1 MLLSASC
8 SNEELFN
15 ETEGLYTLQGT
26 VEDYAPVS
34 RVGFDKNNAWSFFW
48 NNGDEIAVGAA
59 SLTKFTTNCT
69 DKATSA
75 DFTAS
80 GSTPSGYAIYP
91 WSGAKA
97 ISGTTLTY
105 EFKKEYTYSTVDTD
119 FFSGMSVDMPMWA
132 KVVGN
137 TLSFKHLGG
146 IFAFKVPNLKAGDNQ
161 TFTLTADQ
169 KIAGTFTADLSVETP
184 QFETSSTTTDEEKK
198 VTINFSLTQDADAV
212 FYVPVP
218 VGTYEIKV
226 EIKNGE
232 NSYSNEYKNLQIARR
247 AIAYTTM
254 TSHTLQGG
262 EAKVVESASDVSN
275 AMETSTNVIV
285 SAVASTAANS
295 IVSIT
300 LPKKSG
306 NTDDTHTLSFGSID
320 GNTQTIAI
328 NESET
333 GVGNSISKL
342 EIHVPTTEDAKKL
355 EVNMPNTTVTIV
367 VNGMTALTLD
377 EVTAST
383 AENTLVVG
391 KGVVINKLNVVK
403 GNVKVY
409 GKVSSIL
416 RPESNTDSFTFIIKG
431 DDNAVI
437 PTGLGN
443 KFKVVSAAEY
453 ELISKFKQGGT
464 QTITMTQD
472 VELTEPLTL
481 TEGTVTLNMN
491 GHKLTAPKS
500 DAIVVTGE
508 NTQLTITGNGTVQ
521 VLKGANGCAVWAH
534 HGGKVIIENGTFSTN
549 DDADG
554 NRCDCIYAGSSKD
567 SSAGTIIINGGTFKY
582 DGDSAEGHKYL
593 LNLKDNT
600 TSDIIVKGGKFYNFN
615 PSNNAAENP
624 SKNFVASGYVS
635 EVDGDYYVVSRLEAW
650 DGQKKVTPTKVD
662 DVYQIAQ
669 PAEWAWYVE
678 NGRGATFAI
687 IKDLDF
693 GNHSVYNLT
702 NGKGVLDFGNHAFIN
717 MVLVPHPTQS
727 DYSLGLI
734 SGDCATEVTGV
745 KNLRL
750 ENIRLVST
758 DKTNSN
764 NNLEGYAGV
773 VFGDVQRDM
782 TIENVTVSG
791 CNIKGIQSVGGLVG
805 YLNGKATLTIKN
817 CTVTGC
823 TLTNFDEADE
833 SGYVA
838 ALVGRPCGNVVA
850 EGTVNVTD
858 NVVNATYATREGR
871 GEASI
876 QAVLGGVSDLSSYT
890 NIKSSNNKVTRIKQ
904 IIADLKISTVSELQ
918 AFAKDYAKY
927 EGKVVA
933 LMNDLDLKDVAWE
946 PIGACGSCANA
957 PFKGTFDGCGHTIK
971 NLTVNE
977 KTGIDIYDGV
987 AFFGWLNG
995 TLKNLNFRNATVK
1008 GHHNVAVAVGYL
1020 EGGAIENCSI
1030 ETAEVEA
1037 TKLNNDRDG
1046 DKAGVLVGYVNAGV
1060 VKNCA
1065 VKGSIVKAGRDA
1077 GQVIG
1082 CCIDENVRNG
1092 FTGITVENVTVSS
1105 NNTSTGANINNA
1117 IVGRTTK

>member
-1 MLLSASC
+1 
-8 SNEELFN
+8 
-15 ETEGLYTLQGT
+15 
-26 VEDYAPVS
+26 
-34 RVGFDKNNAWSFFW
+34 
-48 NNGDEIAVGAA
+48 
-59 SLTKFTTNCT
+59 
-69 DKATSA
+69 
-75 DFTAS
+75 
-80 GSTPSGYAIYP
+80 
-91 WSGAKA
+91 
-97 ISGTTLTY
+97 
-105 EFKKEYTYSTVDTD
+105 
-119 FFSGMSVDMPMWA
+119 MPMWA

-146 IFAFKVPNLKAGDNQ
+146 CFAFKVPNLKAGENQ
-161 TFTLTADQ
+161 TFTFTADK
-169 KIAGTFTADLSVETP
+169 KIAGEFTTDLNTEEP
-184 QFETSSTTTDEEKK
+184 LFETSSTASDEEKK
-198 VTINFSLTQDADAV
+198 VTINFSLAQDADAV
-212 FYVPVP
+212 FYVPAP

-226 EIKNGE
+226 EIKNGD
-232 NSYSNEYKNLQIARR
+232 NSYSNEYKNLPIARR
-247 AIAYTTM
+247 TIAYTTM
-254 TSHTLQGG
+254 ASHTLQGG
-262 EAKVVESASDVSN
+262 EAKVVASASEVDN
-275 AMETSTNVIV
+275 AMATSTNVIV
-285 SAVASTAANS
+285 SAITSSTANGT
-295 IVSIT
+295 VSIT
-300 LPKKSG
+300 LPKKSS
-306 NTDDTHTLSFGSID
+306 NADDTHSLSFGTID
-320 GNTQTIAI
+320 ANTQTIKI
-328 NESET
+328 EESTTEA
-333 GVGNSISKL
+333 GSSISKL

-367 VNGMTALTLD
+367 VNGMTTLTLD

-409 GKVSSIL
+409 GKVISIQ
-416 RPESNTDSFTFIIKG
+416 RPTTNSDSFTFIIKG
-431 DDNAVI
+431 DDGADI
-437 PTGLGN
+437 PASLGD

-464 QTITMTQD
+464 QTITLAQD
-472 VELTEPLTL
+472 VELTQPLTL

-491 GHKLTAPKS
+491 GHKLTASKS

-508 NTQLTITGNGTVQ
+508 NAQLTITGNGTIQ

-534 HGGKVIIENGTFSTN
+534 HSGKVIIENGTFSTN

-554 NRCDCIYAGSSKD
+554 NRCDCIYAGSSTD

-582 DGDSAEGHKYL
+582 DGNNAEGHKFL

-600 TSDIIVKGGKFYNFN
+600 ASNITVKGGKFYKFN

-635 EVDGDYYVVSRLEAW
+635 EVDGEYYVVSRSEAW
-650 DGQKKVTPTKVD
+650 DGQKKVTPAKVN

-678 NGRGATFAI
+678 NGGGAKFTI
-687 IKDLDF
+687 TKDLDF
-693 GNHSVYNLT
+693 GGYSVYNLT
-702 NGKGVLDFGNHAFIN
+702 NGKGVLDFGEHAFIN
-717 MVLVPHPTQS
+717 MCLVPHPIQS

-745 KNLRL
+745 KNLKL

-758 DKTNSN
+758 DATNSN

-782 TIENVTVSG
+782 TIENVTVSD
-791 CNIKGIQSVGGLVG
+791 CSIKGIQSVGGLVG
-805 YLNGKATLTIKN
+805 FLKDDATLTIKN

-823 TLTNFDEADE
+823 TLTNFDENDE

-838 ALVGRPCGNVVA
+838 ALVGRPRGKVVA
-850 EGTVNVTD
+850 EGTVNVTN
-858 NVVNATYATREGR
+858 NVIDAIYATREGR
-871 GEASI
+871 GEASV
-876 QAVLGGVSDLSSYT
+876 QEVLGGVSDLSSYT
-890 NIKSSNNKVTRIKQ
+890 SIKSVNNKVTRTEQ
-904 IIADLKISTVSELQ
+904 IIADLKISTVAQLQ
-918 AFAKDYAKY
+918 AFAKNYANY
-927 EGKVVA
+927 NGKVVA

-946 PIGACGSCANA
+946 PIGACGTCANA

-971 NLTVNE
+971 NLAINE
-977 KTGIDIYDGV
+977 KTGIDGDDGV

-995 TLKNLNFRNATVK
+995 TLKNLNFRNATIK

-1020 EGGAIENCSI
+1020 EAGAIENCNI

-1037 TKLNNDRDG
+1037 TKLNNDREG
-1046 DKAGVLVGYVNAGV
+1046 DKAGVLVGYVNEGV

-1065 VKGSIVKAGRDA
+1065 IKGSTVKAGRDA

-1082 CCIDENVRNG
+1082 CCITESVRKG

-1105 NNTSTGANINNA
+1105 NNTSTGANINNT
-1117 IVGRTTK
+1117 IIGRTAK